1 MPATYEPI
9 ATTTLS
15 SAATN
20 ITFSSISSTYT
31 DLHIVLVA
39 KGTVSGNDIEL
50 TFNSSTTGYSRT
62 RLIGNGTTAS
72 SSRQTSTTRIL
83 VNNNGI
89 SSTQFNLIE
98 IDVFSYAGS
107 TNKAVLASSS
117 EDENS
122 SGVTGRVVGLWSN
135 TSAITSLKLAVGA
148 DNFAAGTT
156 ATLYGIKAA

>member
-1 MPATYEPI
+1 MATSTEVAI

-15 SAATN
+15 SAANN
-20 ITFSSISSTYT
+20 ITFSSIPGTYT
-31 DLHIVLVA
+31 DLRVVLVA

-50 TFNSSTTGYSRT
+50 TFNSSATGYSRT

-72 SSRQTSTTRIL
+72 SSRQTSTTRII

-98 IDVFSYAGS
+98 IDIFSYAGS
-107 TNKAVLASSS
+107 TNKTVLASSS
-117 EDENS
+117 EDENG

-148 DNFAAGTT
+148 DNFAIGTT
-156 ATLYGIKAA
+156 ATLYGIL

>member
-9 ATTTLS
+9 ATTTLG

-20 ITFSSISSTYT
+20 ITFSSIPSTYT
-31 DLHIVLVA
+31 DLRVVLVA

-72 SSRQTSTTRIL
+72 SSRQTSTTRII

-89 SSTQFNLIE
+89 SSAQFNLIE

-107 TNKAVLASSS
+107 TNKTVLASSS
-117 EDENS
+117 EDENG

-148 DNFAAGTT
+148 DNFAIGTT